1 MNEQTIFQTFTHFSP
16 RRRTAWLLP
25 ILLVLLA
32 LSFTTA
38 QAQSGNSI
46 TVPDTTPPVLNLPAD
61 ITQNNDAGQCGANV
75 PFNVTA
81 TDDSGSATVTA
92 APASG
97 SFFAVGTTAVVATAT
112 DPAGNAAQG
121 SFNVTV
127 NVVEAPVLVTQDI
140 TLELE
145 ANGEVR
151 LNVFDGA
158 LVSQSDNC
166 STVCSVGVSGP
177 RDYTCD

>member
-1 MNEQTIFQTFTHFSP
+1 MIRLFAT
-16 RRRTAWLLP
+16 
-25 ILLVLLA
+25 LVLSAGLIVEA
-32 LSFTTA
+32 AQNPA
-38 QAQSGNSI
+38 QAI
-46 TVPDTTPPVLNLPAD
+46 TLGADITPPVLSLPAD

-112 DPAGNAAQG
+112 DPSGNSAQG

-127 NVVEAPVLVTQDI
+127 KDVKTAIIRGKMKTVFMRGGRFEGKRPNRKKAIVTLAKGDNIDI
-140 TLELE
+140 
-145 ANGEVR
+145 
-151 LNVFDGA
+151 FDQ
-158 LVSQSDNC
+158 V
-166 STVCSVGVSGP
+166 
-177 RDYTCD
+177 